1 MKRNRYLIV
10 SVALLIMMLSGCG
23 SPEPSSDSSLPSG
36 TQTTLETVSPAE
48 TETASAAQETTT
60 AEEVTEQ
67 TTQETTTQAPVG
79 SSEPSEAAQ
88 SSSGSDS
95 DAVSASDI
103 DRDAALAI
111 AMENAGVTEN
121 DIYNVKVE
129 RDRTDG
135 ISVFDIEFETDY
147 GDYDFEVAVSDG
159 TIVGADYEVN
169 EEWLGRLGGSPVT
182 MEEAKSIIQDKVPG
196 ASADDI
202 RIWEERDDGRVRYEG
217 ELFHD
222 EMKYEFEIDPETGI
236 IFDWN
241 ADLRS

>member
-1 MKRNRYLIV
+1 MKRNGSLIV
-10 SVALLIMMLSGCG
+10 FVAMLILMLSGCG
-23 SPEPSSDSSLPSG
+23 SPEPSSDSSLSSG
-36 TQTTLETVSPAE
+36 TQTTRETVSSTEAE
-48 TETASAAQETTT
+48 TVSAAQETTT
-60 AEEVTEQ
+60 AEEVTEPM
-67 TTQETTTQAPVG
+67 TQETITQAPAV

-88 SSSGSDS
+88 PSSGSQS
-95 DAVSASDI
+95 DTVSTSDI
-103 DRDAALAI
+103 DRDTALAV
-111 AMENAGVTEN
+111 ALENAGVTEN

-182 MEEAKSIIQDKVPG
+182 MEEAKAIIQDKVPG

-202 RIWEERDDGRVRYEG
+202 RIWEERDDGWARYEG

-222 EMKYEFEIDPETGI
+222 GMKYEFEMDPETGI

-241 ADLRS
+241 ADLQS

>member
-10 SVALLIMMLSGCG
+10 SVAMLIMMLSGCG
-23 SPEPSSDSSLPSG
+23 SPEPSSDSSLSSD
-36 TQTTLETVSPAE
+36 TQTPQETVSSTE
-48 TETASAAQETTT
+48 TETVSAAQETTT
-60 AEEVTEQ
+60 EEAAEQ
-67 TTQETTTQAPVG
+67 TTQETTTQAPAV
-79 SSEPSEAAQ
+79 SSEPSEAEQ
-88 SSSGSDS
+88 PSSGSES
-95 DAVSASDI
+95 DTVSASDI

-111 AMENAGVTEN
+111 ALENAGVTEN

-202 RIWEERDDGRVRYEG
+202 RIWEERDDGRARYEG